1 MTIQPGQGEYALGD
15 VAPDIALGSVPAGTS
30 LLLVG
35 APDTG
40 ATDFTFRVLAAA
52 PRAAECVIL
61 ATTDSAPATLTERYQ
76 SALESPDDL
85 EHLHVVDA
93 FHSGPER
100 DIGPLS
106 PAHVEAASSPADVT
120 GIGVGVTNHLR
131 SIPFNRVRLGLV
143 SLSPIVDLIGSERAF
158 AFCHVLMSR
167 IDSADHLGLF
177 VVDPTRHEP
186 EHVRVFQSLTDG
198 AFRFRNAGGTR
209 EIRGTGVV
217 DDVSEWKPWSTD
229 VE

>member
-1 MTIQPGQGEYALGD
+1 MTIQPGQGAYTLGD
-15 VAPDIALGSVPAGTS
+15 VASDTALDSVPAGTN

-40 ATDFTFRVLAAA
+40 ATDFTVRVLAAA

-61 ATTDSAPATLTERYQ
+61 ATTDSAPATLAGRYQ
-76 SALESPDDL
+76 PTLETPDDL
-85 EHLHVVDA
+85 EHLYVVDA
-93 FHSGPER
+93 FHSGLER

-106 PAHVEAASSPADVT
+106 PTHVEAASSPADVT

-131 SIPFNRVRLGLV
+131 SIPSDRVRLGLV
-143 SLSPIVDLIGSERAF
+143 SLSPIVDRIGPERAF

-167 IDSADHLGLF
+167 IDAADHLGLF

-198 AFRFRNAGGTR
+198 ALNFRSVGDAR
-209 EIRGTGVV
+209 EVRGTGVV
-217 DDVSEWKPWSTD
+217 DDVSEWTPWSTD
-229 VE
+229 GE